1 MKKEFI
7 IGVLLNIATVLAV
20 VGVRYYYAKQEMD
33 FLKEDSERQEVLI
46 KDNEFTIDTL
56 KTEVAKL
63 NKYSI

>member
-1 MKKEFI
+1 MKREFI
-7 IGVLLNIATVLAV
+7 IGILLNIATVLSV

-56 KTEVAKL
+56 K
-63 NKYSI
+63 N